1 MCCTTINN
9 FYEPLRKLIQRK
21 LAAREL
27 RRSSQATYNLQQVI
41 SFDVK
46 AEGSGAD
53 SFLGLSKE
61 KRKRMAPTHARII
74 TPFVPLG
81 MFTEEQ
87 IPQVYEFLLAASPY
101 QDNHFS
107 IPGIEL
113 NLD

>member
-1 MCCTTINN
+1 LWSFDWCFTAKKKCIKRKKPRK
-9 FYEPLRKLIQRK
+9 FAPLITL
-21 LAAREL
+21 
-27 RRSSQATYNLQQVI
+27 QATYNLQQVI

-53 SFLGLSKE
+53 SFLGCREE

-87 IPQVYEFLLAASPY
+87 IPQVYEFKGSFTSY
-101 QDNHFS
+101 RCHTGSF
-107 IPGIEL
+107 
-113 NLD
+113 

>member
-1 MCCTTINN
+1 
-9 FYEPLRKLIQRK
+9 
-21 LAAREL
+21 
-27 RRSSQATYNLQQVI
+27 
-41 SFDVK
+41 
-46 AEGSGAD
+46 
-53 SFLGLSKE
+53 
-61 KRKRMAPTHARII
+61 MAPTHARII